1 MLDLF
6 EPLFLRKLQ
15 VLQLNSRKAS
25 IKGTRGDFL
34 TAKKGSSFEFMEYKE
49 YCFGD
54 DFKHIDWNIYSR
66 LEKLYI
72 KTFHGEKSLAV
83 YIFLDAS
90 RSMLLPRKDKK
101 YEFALKTAVA
111 LSYVGL
117 LNKNTVKLIVMSGHS
132 KGNLGGGANSLLKES
147 PFFYN
152 NNDVFK
158 VYRFLQEISPDG
170 EANLREGIKQIVY
183 KNRGMGTAIIISDF
197 WMDPIAYQ
205 QAISFLY
212 FKNFDINVI
221 HILGQEETYP
231 SLKIGRVKVRDIEL
245 GSEKMISLNE
255 VNRQQYVETVKRH
268 QADLQRFC
276 LRNKANY
283 AYASTGIK
291 VEDFVLQELPKMKL
305 LR

>member
-25 IKGTRGDFL
+25 MRGLRGDLL
-34 TAKKGSSFEFMEYKE
+34 TSKKGSSLEFREYKE

-54 DFKHIDWNIYSR
+54 DFKHIDWNIYGR

-72 KTFHGEKSLAV
+72 KTFQAEKNLSV

-90 RSMLLPRKDKK
+90 RSMMMPRKDKK
-101 YEFALKTAVA
+101 FEYALKTAVA

-117 LNKNTVKLIVMSGHS
+117 ISKNSVKLIVLSGHS
-132 KGNLGGGANSLLKES
+132 KAKIAGNFNEVIKES

-152 NNDVFK
+152 ENDVFK
-158 VYRFLQEISPDG
+158 VNRFLQEISPEG
-170 EANLREGIKQIVY
+170 TANLQEGIKQIVFR
-183 KNRGMGTAIIISDF
+183 NRGVGTAIIISDF
-197 WMDPIAYQ
+197 WMAPNFYKP
-205 QAISFLY
+205 AISFLNY
-212 FKNFDINVI
+212 KNYDTNVI
-221 HILGQEETYP
+221 HLQGQEETYP
-231 SLKIGRVKVRDIEL
+231 PLKIGRVKVRDIET
-245 GSEKMISLNE
+245 GAEKMVSLNE
-255 VNRQQYVETVKRH
+255 VNRQHFVENVKKH
-268 QADLQRFC
+268 QSELQRFC
-276 LRNKANY
+276 RLNRANY
-283 AYASTGIK
+283 VRANTATR